1 MDGLMAII
9 FGFFGIAATSVYI
22 VLFVIWFFFII
33 VSMLINLVLF
43 VFWVIAIID
52 CIKRDNK
59 DFAFGGEN
67 AKLIWILILVLVRSV
82 SPLVYYLL
90 IIQKKQKPQK
100 KISRK
105 KKK

>member
-1 MDGLMAII
+1 MEELMAII
-9 FGFFGIAATSVYI
+9 FGLFGVAAASVYM
-22 VLFVIWFFFII
+22 VLFVVWFFFII

-52 CIKRDNK
+52 CIRRNNK

-90 IIQKKQKPQK
+90 IIQKKQKPKK

-105 KKK
+105 NKK

>member
-1 MDGLMAII
+1 MEELMAII
-9 FGFFGIAATSVYI
+9 FGFFGIAAASVYM
-22 VLFVIWFFFII
+22 VLSVLWFFFMII
-33 VSMLINLVLF
+33 SMLINLVLF

-67 AKLIWILILVLVRSV
+67 AKLIWILILILVGSV

-90 IIQKKQKPQK
+90 IIQEKQKPQK